1 MNTSTIILSTFVVIL
16 LIGLSVTLFFLLDPM
31 YKCNKKGSTPHY
43 DYSSKKCV
51 ECLKNGDCGAGMICS
66 DDGSCVMTQKTI
78 GNPVEPNCPPNVQ
91 IYDKNTNKCV
101 QCLKNS
107 DCDTGMTCSD
117 DKSCI
122 EVPTPIGNPVHPD
135 CNPSVPIYDKNTNKC
150 VQCMTDSDCAS
161 EQHCS
166 SSNTCVVYQTKT
178 TSTLCGDLTVP
189 ITNCSGVDCV
199 CPGQICKK
207 PNGDQY
213 LCAPNIKGPPNKY
226 EWRAMDGHFD
236 LISCKQGKDGNLTD
250 IYYCPSKCEK
260 ATSVDSNNN
269 IFTCK
274 NKPYTVIGSD
284 NKKYTC
290 KPDPKNNL
298 LCWVN

>member
-16 LIGLSVTLFFLLDPM
+16 LIGFSVTLFFLLEPM

-43 DYSSKKCV
+43 DNSSKKCV
-51 ECLKNGDCGAGMICS
+51 ECLKNSDCGTGMICS
-66 DDGSCVMTQKTI
+66 DDGSCVMTQKPI
-78 GNPVEPNCPPNVQ
+78 GKPVEPPHHTVTPTPIGKTCSPNVP
-91 IYDKNTNKCV
+91 IYDKNTKKCV

-150 VQCMTDSDCAS
+150 VQCMTDSDYAS

-178 TSTLCGDLTVP
+178 TST
-189 ITNCSGVDCV
+189 
-199 CPGQICKK
+199 QI
-207 PNGDQY
+207 G
-213 LCAPNIKGPPNKY
+213 
-226 EWRAMDGHFD
+226 RAH
-236 LISCKQGKDGNLTD
+236 
-250 IYYCPSKCEK
+250 
-260 ATSVDSNNN
+260 V
-269 IFTCK
+269 
-274 NKPYTVIGSD
+274 
-284 NKKYTC
+284 
-290 KPDPKNNL
+290 
-298 LCWVN
+298 